1 MHTINKNAAGFAAG
15 TVAAAMHALLSL
27 GVWAMPDVMQ
37 KLVNLDLALHFMK
50 MDVIV
55 QPFSLGG
62 AVALIL
68 LAFCVGY
75 CIGRTTASVY
85 NWKSRR
91 GN

>member
-1 MHTINKNAAGFAAG
+1 MGLV
-15 TVAAAMHALLSL
+15 VALLHALLAV

-37 KLVNLDLALHFMK
+37 ALVNFDMALHFMK
-50 MDVIV
+50 MDVVV
-55 QPFSLGG
+55 QPFSFGG
-62 AVALIL
+62 AVGLVV

-75 CIGRTTASVY
+75 CVGHTLASLY